1 MGVKELTN
9 AIEELFAENSK
20 AYITFEKLIR
30 LFDKTPSAAQITKIM
45 GFMEKYKVKLISAAE
60 ATKLKDA
67 IALKK
72 SSTKKKSQEEE
83 TEFDLNTESDLLEW
97 SRSDSPVRIYLRE
110 MGAIA
115 LLSKEEEIEISKKIE
130 LGEDT
135 IIDAFCSVPYL
146 IEFILS
152 YKEALINRER
162 RVKELFKSFDEDEEG
177 EDNDEEEESNDD
189 YESGD
194 EAQKAKANKLKKQ
207 DKRAEKVEISF
218 KALEKAKKEWN
229 PFGFHSHIL
238 D

>member
-115 LLSKEEEIEISKKIE
+115 LLSKEEEIE
-130 LGEDT
+130 D
-135 IIDAFCSVPYL
+135 
-146 IEFILS
+146 
-152 YKEALINRER
+152 
-162 RVKELFKSFDEDEEG
+162 
-177 EDNDEEEESNDD
+177 
-189 YESGD
+189 
-194 EAQKAKANKLKKQ
+194 
-207 DKRAEKVEISF
+207 
-218 KALEKAKKEWN
+218 
-229 PFGFHSHIL
+229 
-238 D
+238 